1 MGTKLLDLKN
11 VDCKELCSHALAA
24 IAPRANIFNREEAV
38 FRRELAEVLDA
49 TKDTDGAIKLLIGIT
64 YDANEDDQVEKK
76 VEDYLR
82 LAEMYHDKEDSTQAE
97 VYVNRVAHI
106 IYKVDKRET
115 QLRYNLAS
123 TKCADS
129 KREFVRAAQGYY
141 NLSTEQGID
150 AEVAPQMYHK
160 SLVCTILSPAGPRK
174 DRMLALL
181 VNDDRAKLNP
191 HYNLL
196 QKMATG
202 GLIKREFA
210 KAFEDALEVHQKVK
224 FSDGYTVLDKALI
237 EHNITVLSRI
247 YTNITFSE
255 LGIFLGISATQGEK
269 IISKMI
275 SERRVHA
282 VLDQLHELVEF

>member
-1 MGTKLLDLKN
+1 LGTKLLDLKN

>member
-11 VDCKELCSHALAA
+11 VDCKELCSHALTA

>member
-1 MGTKLLDLKN
+1 MGTKILDLKN